1 MGAPRSER
9 VTMRRLN
16 RSAVTVVMAAL
27 VLGACSADLSLN
39 NVTLTPK
46 PETLARKQEWAT
58 PNLDRPITSVD
69 LIGADGQ
76 CSGPP
81 PASADAT
88 PAVAGGIALQMTE
101 CDVVRRAGP
110 VETIESGV
118 NARGERSVVLTY
130 VRGPWPGIY
139 RFAGGPL
146 GPHRE
151 APPPAAPA
159 REAAKGQQ
167 KARRQLIGGQPWPLS
182 ARFPSSSRV
191 RSPALRPERS
201 MP

>member
-1 MGAPRSER
+1 
-9 VTMRRLN
+9 MRRLD
-16 RSAVTVVMAAL
+16 RIAL
-27 VLGACSADLSLN
+27 CPVAFFVLAFVLGACSADLSLN

-46 PETLARKQEWAT
+46 PDTLARKQEWAT
-58 PNLDRPITSVD
+58 PNFDRPITSAD

-81 PASADAT
+81 PGSADANA
-88 PAVAGGIALQMTE
+88 PVAGGIALQMTE

-139 RFAGGPL
+139 RFASGRLVSIEKAP
-146 GPHRE
+146 
-151 APPPAAPA
+151 APPPAPEKAQKGARKPA
-159 REAAKGQQ
+159 GT
-167 KARRQLIGGQPWPLS
+167 
-182 ARFPSSSRV
+182 
-191 RSPALRPERS
+191 
-201 MP
+201 